1 MTKAE
6 MQEYIRSI
14 ISAEVEN
21 GFEIFAC
28 LKEDSSYNLK
38 YLRAT
43 DDLINNTESTIST
56 SYVDIKIE
64 EYRDGDPYTEVDE
77 HVMPG
82 EDVPLNAVV
91 HNLGIDCY
99 IRAKIT
105 YTIGTDSYNAAD
117 YITGEYTNWS
127 FNDNYYYYN
136 FIVPKDDVVSLF
148 DNIHIPEDL
157 NVDYSNERIVVHI
170 LVEAIQAKNFDNNW
184 DDVVIEKA
192 IDRSY
197 SIDSEGKSEI
207 IYENNADQYIQLENG
222 FFDNLGELLPG
233 DSLSDKIT
241 IYNSSNNRIKYYLS
255 VGKKSLSDEE
265 IELLDHVHV
274 TIKNGKGNI
283 LKEGK
288 LADINK
294 LLLGTYNHGDQED
307 ITFDIS
313 IPPDLDNNFSKI
325 ATKIV
330 WIFSVDEE
338 SNNPNTWDLKYDL
351 SITLFLFSAAGLIIV
366 MFLAKQEE
374 DNIEKSKLEKRR
386 KK

>member
-1 MTKAE
+1 MD
-6 MQEYIRSI
+6 SI
-14 ISAEVEN
+14 CTNKKKLFLLGIMFFTLLCISGVYA
-21 GFEIFAC
+21 
-28 LKEDSSYNLK
+28 LSDSV
-38 YLRAT
+38 
-43 DDLINNTESTIST
+43 INNTESTIST

-64 EYRDGDPYTEVDE
+64 EYRDGNPYTEVDE

-91 HNLGIDCY
+91 HNLGMDCY
-99 IRAKIT
+99 IRSSLT
-105 YTIGTDSYNAAD
+105 YTIGSDSYNVSD
-117 YITGEYTNWS
+117 YILGDYQNW
-127 FNDNYYYYN
+127 NLNGDYYYYGSV
-136 FIVPKDDVVSLF
+136 VPKDDVVSLF
-148 DNIHIPEDL
+148 DIIHIPEDL
-157 NVDYSNERIVVHI
+157 SMDSSDDRIVVHI
-170 LVEAIQAKNFDNNW
+170 VVEAIQAKNFENNW

-207 IYENNADQYIQLENG
+207 IYENNAERYIQLENG

-233 DSLSDKIT
+233 DHLSDKIT

-255 VGKKSLSDEE
+255 IDKNSLSDEE
-265 IELLDHVHV
+265 VELLNHVHLV
-274 TIKNGKGNI
+274 IKNGQGNI
-283 LKEGK
+283 IKEGK
-288 LADINK
+288 ITDIQK

-307 ITFDIS
+307 ITFDLS
-313 IPPDLDNNFSKI
+313 IPPDLDNEYSKI

-338 SNNPNTWDLKYDL
+338 SNNPNTWDLKYDV

-374 DNIEKSKLEKRR
+374 DNIEKNKLEKRR

>member
-1 MTKAE
+1 MD
-6 MQEYIRSI
+6 SI
-14 ISAEVEN
+14 CTNKKKLFLLGIMFFVLLCISGVYALSDN
-21 GFEIFAC
+21 I
-28 LKEDSSYNLK
+28 
-38 YLRAT
+38 
-43 DDLINNTESTIST
+43 INNTESTIST

-64 EYRDGDPYTEVDE
+64 EYRDENPYIEVDE

-91 HNLGIDCY
+91 HNLGMDCY
-99 IRAKIT
+99 IRSSIT
-105 YTIGTDSYNAAD
+105 YTIGNDSYNASD
-117 YITGEYTNWS
+117 YILGDYKNWTL
-127 FNDNYYYYN
+127 NGDYYYYGS
-136 FIVPKDDVVSLF
+136 IVPKDDVVSLF
-148 DNIHIPEDL
+148 DIIHIPEDL
-157 NVDYSNERIVVHI
+157 SMDSSDERIVVHI
-170 LVEAIQAKNFDNNW
+170 IVEAVQAKNFDGNW

-207 IYENNADQYIQLENG
+207 IYENNAERYIQLENG

-233 DSLSDKIT
+233 DHLTDKIT

-255 VGKKSLSDEE
+255 IDKNSLSDEE
-265 IELLDHVHV
+265 IALLDHVHLV
-274 TIKNGKGNI
+274 IKNGQGNI

-288 LADINK
+288 ITDIQK

-307 ITFDIS
+307 ISFDLS
-313 IPPDLDNNFSKI
+313 IPPDLDNEYSKI

-374 DNIEKSKLEKRR
+374 DNIEKNKLEKRR

>member
-1 MTKAE
+1 MFFVLLC
-6 MQEYIRSI
+6 
-14 ISAEVEN
+14 ISGVYALSDNV
-21 GFEIFAC
+21 
-28 LKEDSSYNLK
+28 
-38 YLRAT
+38 
-43 DDLINNTESTIST
+43 INNTESTIST
-56 SYVDIKIE
+56 SHVDIKIE
-64 EYRDGDPYTEVDE
+64 EYRDGNPYTEVDE

-91 HNLGIDCY
+91 HNLGMDCY
-99 IRAKIT
+99 IRSSIT
-105 YTIGTDSYNAAD
+105 YTIGSDSYNASD
-117 YITGEYTNWS
+117 YILGDYQNWTL
-127 FNDNYYYYN
+127 NGDYYYYGSV
-136 FIVPKDDVVSLF
+136 VPKDDVVSLF
-148 DNIHIPEDL
+148 DLIHIPEDL
-157 NVDYSNERIVVHI
+157 SMDSSDERIVVHI
-170 LVEAIQAKNFDNNW
+170 VVEAIQAKNFDNNW

-207 IYENNADQYIQLENG
+207 IYENNAEKYIQIENG

-241 IYNSSNNRIKYYLS
+241 IYNSSNNRIMYYLS
-255 VGKKSLSDEE
+255 VDKNSLSDEE
-265 IELLDHVHV
+265 IALLDNVSLV
-274 TIKNGKGNI
+274 IKNGKGNI
-283 LKEGK
+283 LKEGR
-288 LADINK
+288 LTDIQK

-307 ITFDIS
+307 ITFDLS

-330 WIFSVDEE
+330 WIFSVDEIPE
-338 SNNPNTWDLKYDL
+338 NPNTWDLKYDL

>member
-1 MTKAE
+1 MD
-6 MQEYIRSI
+6 SI
-14 ISAEVEN
+14 CTNKKILFLLGIMFFGLLCISGVYALSDNV
-21 GFEIFAC
+21 
-28 LKEDSSYNLK
+28 
-38 YLRAT
+38 
-43 DDLINNTESTIST
+43 INNTESTIST

-64 EYRDGDPYTEVDE
+64 EYRDGNPYTEVDE

-82 EDVPLNAVV
+82 QDVPLNAVV
-91 HNLGIDCY
+91 HNLGMDCY
-99 IRAKIT
+99 IRFSIT
-105 YTIGTDSYNAAD
+105 YTIGSDSYNASD
-117 YITGEYTNWS
+117 YIVGDYQNWTL
-127 FNDNYYYYN
+127 NGDYYYYGS
-136 FIVPKDDVVSLF
+136 IVPKDDVVSLF

-157 NVDYSNERIVVHI
+157 SMDSSDERIVVHI
-170 LVEAIQAKNFDNNW
+170 IVEAIQAKNFDNNW

-207 IYENNADQYIQLENG
+207 IYENNAERYIQLENG

-233 DSLSDKIT
+233 DSLTDKIT

-255 VGKKSLSDEE
+255 IDKNSLSDEE
-265 IELLDHVHV
+265 IALLDHVHLV
-274 TIKNGKGNI
+274 IKNGQGNI
-283 LKEGK
+283 IKEGK
-288 LADINK
+288 LTDIQK
-294 LLLGTYNHGDQED
+294 FLIGTYNHGDRED
-307 ITFDIS
+307 ITFDLS

-374 DNIEKSKLEKRR
+374 DNIEKNKLEKRR

>member
-1 MTKAE
+1 MD
-6 MQEYIRSI
+6 SI
-14 ISAEVEN
+14 CTNKKKLFLIGIMFFVLLCISGVYALSDNV
-21 GFEIFAC
+21 
-28 LKEDSSYNLK
+28 
-38 YLRAT
+38 
-43 DDLINNTESTIST
+43 INNTESTIST
-56 SYVDIKIE
+56 SHVDIKIE
-64 EYRDGDPYTEVDE
+64 EYRDGNPYTEVDE

-91 HNLGIDCY
+91 HNLGMDCY
-99 IRAKIT
+99 IRSSIT
-105 YTIGTDSYNAAD
+105 YTIGSDSYNASD
-117 YITGEYTNWS
+117 YILGDYQNWTL
-127 FNDNYYYYN
+127 NGDYYYYGSV
-136 FIVPKDDVVSLF
+136 VPKDDVVSLF
-148 DNIHIPEDL
+148 DLIHIPEDL
-157 NVDYSNERIVVHI
+157 SMDSSDERIVVHI
-170 LVEAIQAKNFDNNW
+170 VVEAIQAKNFDNNW

-207 IYENNADQYIQLENG
+207 IYENNAEKYIQIENG

-241 IYNSSNNRIKYYLS
+241 IYNSSNNRIMYYLS
-255 VGKKSLSDEE
+255 VDKNSLSDEE
-265 IELLDHVHV
+265 IALLDNVSLV
-274 TIKNGKGNI
+274 IKNGKGNI
-283 LKEGK
+283 LKEGR
-288 LADINK
+288 LTDIQK

-307 ITFDIS
+307 ITFDLS

-330 WIFSVDEE
+330 WIFSVDEIPE
-338 SNNPNTWDLKYDL
+338 NPNTWDLKYDL